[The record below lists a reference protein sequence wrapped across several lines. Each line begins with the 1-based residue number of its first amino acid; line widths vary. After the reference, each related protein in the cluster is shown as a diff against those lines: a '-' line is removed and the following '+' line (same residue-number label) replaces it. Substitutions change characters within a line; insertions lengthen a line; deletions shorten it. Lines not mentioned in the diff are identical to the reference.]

1 MASAGREQERI
12 TLTEADRVL
21 EKPPALPGHFVMKT
35 NRNLHTHGLW
45 APTPESSR
53 SQVGDELPS
62 RRPSLRLAYETH
74 HWFRRNQTARP
85 RASDLIDLGPVAA
98 VPYVDYF
105 VTDCEMLDY
114 YGTAARELGHDYD
127 QGLGNIAV
135 AI

>member
-1 MASAGREQERI
+1 MAS
-12 TLTEADRVL
+12 
-21 EKPPALPGHFVMKT
+21 
-35 NRNLHTHGLW
+35 GLQLR
-45 APTPESSR
+45 SR
-53 SQVGDELPS
+53 AVPKWVTQLPS
-62 RRPSLRLAYETH
+62 RCPGLRLAYETH